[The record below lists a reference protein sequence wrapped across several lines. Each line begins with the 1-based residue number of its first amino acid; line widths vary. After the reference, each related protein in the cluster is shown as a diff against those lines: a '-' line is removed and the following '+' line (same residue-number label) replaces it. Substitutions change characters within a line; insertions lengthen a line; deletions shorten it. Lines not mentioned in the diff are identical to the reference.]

1 VLITWLLPEAV
12 EQVAAEVAVVEQV
25 ASALALRYL

>member
-1 VLITWLLPEAV
+1 VLIIWLLLVAV

-25 ASALALRYL
+25 VSALALRYL